1 MNPTPAAGQF
11 KCNLNVQPDFLYEV
25 QTSSNL
31 LLWSHLTTCL
41 ATTTATTF
49 VDTNPATTMARFYR
63 VVTQP

>member
-31 LLWSHLTTCL
+31 LLWSHLTTYL
-41 ATTTATTF
+41 ATTATF